1 MTETRETARQE
12 IPEPLRRDVRLL
24 GEILGRVIADY
35 GGESLLRDVEQ
46 LRSLVIRARD
56 DDRYERDA
64 EKLIASWRLDRAEKV
79 SRAFACYFHLANL
92 AEEHHRARVIRER
105 DRGPE
110 PMAESLAATIGEL
123 RAKLS
128 PKRLDGLIETLEIHP
143 VFTAHPTEA
152 RRRAVVT
159 AIRRV
164 GDQLERLDDPR
175 ISDSE
180 KGDAER
186 RLIEEVDALWRTA
199 QVRALSVTPLD
210 EVRSFMAVFDETLFR
225 IVPELLRAMDGALRA
240 AGSRKGA
247 PLAAPFLRF
256 GSWIGG
262 DRDGNPAVTA
272 RVTAAAMDVHA
283 EHVLLALE
291 AAATRIG
298 RSLTVDADSTPPS
311 PALRRL
317 LSAARH
323 SDPKGFAALATR
335 SADEPHRVCVLH
347 IANRIQATRT
357 GDGKLAYRSPQ
368 DLARDLKTAQE
379 SLAAA
384 GAGRLAFGE
393 LQNLLWQVD
402 TFGFHLA
409 ELEIRQHSTV
419 HEGALAELRA
429 GGRRSE
435 LTRDVLDT
443 MRVVGS
449 LRERFG
455 EDSCRR
461 YVVSFTRGA
470 RDVAAVYELARATSM
485 GKIPVLD
492 VIPLFETLDDL
503 AHATQV
509 MDDVL
514 RLEPVRRRL
523 VANDRQVEVMLG
535 YSDSAKEA
543 GPLSATLALHDAQAA
558 LTTWARKNR
567 VRLTLFHGRGG
578 ALGRGGGP
586 ANRAV
591 RAQAPGSLAGRFKVT
606 EQGEVIFARY
616 GNRAIARRHLEQVT
630 SAVLEASAPRGS
642 ARDPARDFR
651 ALAAMIDRPAR
662 DAYRALV
669 DAPGFEKWFLDVSPI
684 EELGRLRIASRP
696 SRRSGGRRLED
707 LRAIPW
713 VFAWSQMRLNL
724 PGWYGMGSGLS
735 AGPLDDLRRAYAEW
749 PLFNAMLDNAEMSLA
764 KTDRRIAERYLALG
778 ERSDLTAKV
787 LGEYDLTK
795 EWVLAVT
802 GHRRLLEDR
811 RVLSWA
817 IELRNPYVDALS
829 HLQLRALRAMRNSR
843 TSRADLARA
852 ERVFQLTVNGIAA
865 GLQNTG

>member
-1 MTETRETARQE
+1 MDDGRMLEQHHRGVAPCTCRFARVHRGSRPRLTETRETARQE

-262 DRDGNPAVTA
+262 DRD
-272 RVTAAAMDVHA
+272 
-283 EHVLLALE
+283 
-291 AAATRIG
+291 
-298 RSLTVDADSTPPS
+298 
-311 PALRRL
+311 
-317 LSAARH
+317 
-323 SDPKGFAALATR
+323 
-335 SADEPHRVCVLH
+335 
-347 IANRIQATRT
+347 
-357 GDGKLAYRSPQ
+357 
-368 DLARDLKTAQE
+368 LKTAQE

-419 HEGALAELRA
+419 HERALTELRA

-435 LTRDVLDT
+435 LTREVLDT
-443 MRVVGS
+443 MRVVAS
-449 LRERFG
+449 LQERFG

-503 AHATQV
+503 AHSTQV

-523 VANDRQVEVMLG
+523 LANDRQVEVMLG

-606 EQGEVIFARY
+606 EQGEVIFARH

-713 VFAWSQMRLNL
+713 VFGWSQMRLNL

-795 EWVLAVT
+795 EWVPAVT

>member
-1 MTETRETARQE
+1 MDDGRMLEQHHRGVAPCTCRFARVHRGSRPRLTETRETARQE

-24 GEILGRVIADY
+24 GEMLGRVIADY

-180 KGDAER
+180 KSDAER

-240 AGSRKGA
+240 AGSPKGA

-384 GAGRLAFGE
+384 GAGRLAF
-393 LQNLLWQVD
+393 
-402 TFGFHLA
+402 
-409 ELEIRQHSTV
+409 
-419 HEGALAELRA
+419 
-429 GGRRSE
+429 
-435 LTRDVLDT
+435 
-443 MRVVGS
+443 
-449 LRERFG
+449 
-455 EDSCRR
+455 
-461 YVVSFTRGA
+461 
-470 RDVAAVYELARATSM
+470 
-485 GKIPVLD
+485 
-492 VIPLFETLDDL
+492 
-503 AHATQV
+503 
-509 MDDVL
+509 
-514 RLEPVRRRL
+514 
-523 VANDRQVEVMLG
+523 
-535 YSDSAKEA
+535 
-543 GPLSATLALHDAQAA
+543 
-558 LTTWARKNR
+558 
-567 VRLTLFHGRGG
+567 
-578 ALGRGGGP
+578 
-586 ANRAV
+586 
-591 RAQAPGSLAGRFKVT
+591 
-606 EQGEVIFARY
+606 
-616 GNRAIARRHLEQVT
+616 
-630 SAVLEASAPRGS
+630 
-642 ARDPARDFR
+642 
-651 ALAAMIDRPAR
+651 
-662 DAYRALV
+662 
-669 DAPGFEKWFLDVSPI
+669 
-684 EELGRLRIASRP
+684 
-696 SRRSGGRRLED
+696 
-707 LRAIPW
+707 
-713 VFAWSQMRLNL
+713 
-724 PGWYGMGSGLS
+724 
-735 AGPLDDLRRAYAEW
+735 
-749 PLFNAMLDNAEMSLA
+749 
-764 KTDRRIAERYLALG
+764 
-778 ERSDLTAKV
+778 
-787 LGEYDLTK
+787 
-795 EWVLAVT
+795 
-802 GHRRLLEDR
+802 
-811 RVLSWA
+811 
-817 IELRNPYVDALS
+817 
-829 HLQLRALRAMRNSR
+829 
-843 TSRADLARA
+843 
-852 ERVFQLTVNGIAA
+852 
-865 GLQNTG
+865 

>member
-1 MTETRETARQE
+1 MDDGRMLEQHHRGVAPCTCRFARVHRGSRPRLTETRETARQE

-92 AEEHHRARVIRER
+92 AEEHHRARVMRER
-105 DRGPE
+105 DRGPK

-272 RVTAAAMDVHA
+272 RMTAAAMDVHA

-419 HEGALAELRA
+419 HE
-429 GGRRSE
+429 
-435 LTRDVLDT
+435 
-443 MRVVGS
+443 
-449 LRERFG
+449 
-455 EDSCRR
+455 
-461 YVVSFTRGA
+461 
-470 RDVAAVYELARATSM
+470 
-485 GKIPVLD
+485 
-492 VIPLFETLDDL
+492 
-503 AHATQV
+503 
-509 MDDVL
+509 
-514 RLEPVRRRL
+514 
-523 VANDRQVEVMLG
+523 
-535 YSDSAKEA
+535 
-543 GPLSATLALHDAQAA
+543 AA

-735 AGPLDDLRRAYAEW
+735 AGRLDDLRRAYTEW

-764 KTDRRIAERYLALG
+764 KTDRRIAERYLAVG
-778 ERSDLTAKV
+778 EGSDLTAKV

>member
-1 MTETRETARQE
+1 MDDGRMLEQHHRGVAPCTCRFARVHRGSRPRLTETRETARQE

-24 GEILGRVIADY
+24 GEMLGRVIADY

-123 RAKLS
+123 RAKLG

-180 KGDAER
+180 KSDAER

-240 AGSRKGA
+240 AGCPEGA

-317 LSAARH
+317 LSAARD
-323 SDPKGFAALATR
+323 SDPKRFAALATR

-384 GAGRLAFGE
+384 GAVRLAFGE

-449 LRERFG
+449 LQERFG

-461 YVVSFTRGA
+461 YVVSFT
-470 RDVAAVYELARATSM
+470 
-485 GKIPVLD
+485 
-492 VIPLFETLDDL
+492 
-503 AHATQV
+503 
-509 MDDVL
+509 
-514 RLEPVRRRL
+514 
-523 VANDRQVEVMLG
+523 
-535 YSDSAKEA
+535 
-543 GPLSATLALHDAQAA
+543 LS
-558 LTTWARKNR
+558 
-567 VRLTLFHGRGG
+567 HGRGG

-616 GNRAIARRHLEQVT
+616 GNRAIACRHLEQVT
-630 SAVLEASAPRGS
+630 SAVLETSAPRGS

-696 SRRSGGRRLED
+696 ARRSGGRRLED

-795 EWVLAVT
+795 ECVLAVT

-811 RVLSWA
+811 
-817 IELRNPYVDALS
+817 
-829 HLQLRALRAMRNSR
+829 M
-843 TSRADLARA
+843 
-852 ERVFQLTVNGIAA
+852 
-865 GLQNTG
+865 

>member
-24 GEILGRVIADY
+24 GEMLGRVIADY

-240 AGSRKGA
+240 AGSPKGA

-317 LSAARH
+317 LSAARD
-323 SDPKGFAALATR
+323 SDPKHFTALATR

-384 GAGRLAFGE
+384 GAVRLAFGE

-449 LRERFG
+449 LQERFG

-558 LTTWARKNR
+558 LTAWARKNR
-567 VRLTLFHGRGG
+567 VRLMLFHGRGG

-642 ARDPARDFR
+642 GRDPARDFR